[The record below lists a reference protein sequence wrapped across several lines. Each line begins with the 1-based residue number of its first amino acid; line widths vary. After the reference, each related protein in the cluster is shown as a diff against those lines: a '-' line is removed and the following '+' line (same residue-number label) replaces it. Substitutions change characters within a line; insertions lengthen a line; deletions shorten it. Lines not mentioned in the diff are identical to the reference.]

1 MTLKCA
7 FEEKTRS
14 LQTVIRN
21 LPNTYAGIEMQR
33 RRKGGRGR
41 FPIQPKIGRKPRAE
55 KMTPDPSGVEEPIHI
70 DLAEAEVLRLVDLE
84 GLYQEQAGRQ
94 MGVSRGTIWRLLASA
109 REKVTRSIYEGRPLI
124 VGFPLE
130 EET

>member
-1 MTLKCA
+1 MH
-7 FEEKTRS
+7 
-14 LQTVIRN
+14 
-21 LPNTYAGIEMQR
+21 R

-55 KMTPDPSGVEEPIHI
+55 TMTPDPSSAGEPIHI
-70 DLAEAEVLRLVDLE
+70 DLAETEVLRLVDLE
-84 GLYQEQAGRQ
+84 GLYPEQAGRA

-109 REKVTRSIYEGRPLI
+109 REKVTRSIYEGRPLV

-130 EET
+130 EDT

>member
-1 MTLKCA
+1 MIIQ
-7 FEEKTRS
+7 RS
-14 LQTVIRN
+14 QTVIRN
-21 LPNTYAGIEMQR
+21 LPHTYMGIEEMHR
-33 RRKGGRGR
+33 RRRGGRGR

-55 KMTPDPSGVEEPIHI
+55 KMTPEPSGREEQMNI

-84 GLYQEQAGRQ
+84 GLYQEQAGRA

-109 REKVTRSIYEGRPLI
+109 REKVTRSLYEGRPLV

-130 EET
+130 DEP

>member
-1 MTLKCA
+1 MH
-7 FEEKTRS
+7 
-14 LQTVIRN
+14 
-21 LPNTYAGIEMQR
+21 R

-55 KMTPDPSGVEEPIHI
+55 TMNPDPSGAEEPIHI
-70 DLAEAEVLRLVDLE
+70 DLAETEVLRLVDLE
-84 GLYQEQAGRQ
+84 GLYQEQAGRA

-109 REKVTRSIYEGRPLI
+109 REKVTRSLYEGRPLV

-130 EET
+130 EDT